1 MDTKIAILGIIVENT
16 ESVPKLNEILSSYG
30 EHIVGRMGIPYHKKH
45 VNIISIVIDST
56 EEIINDLKKKIE
68 TLEDIKVDIIY
79 R

>member
-30 EHIVGRMGIPYHKKH
+30 EHIVGRMGKKKKKKH

>member
-30 EHIVGRMGIPYHKKH
+30 EYIVGRMGIPYHKKH

>member
-1 MDTKIAILGIIVENT
+1 MDTKIAIIGIIVENT
-16 ESVPKLNEILSSYG
+16 ESVPKLNELLSAYG

-56 EEIINDLKKKIE
+56 EEIINDLKQKIE
-68 TLEDIKVDIIY
+68 TLEDIKVDVIY